1 MQVLIKH
8 AANGEVNRG
17 TTEEREREREETR
30 ESALSEAPQESQR
43 FKVSVETLAF
53 LWQLFKLVGNQVT
66 GDLLCANLLDRKLIH
81 LPDKLLALLTSLDVA
96 CL

>member
-1 MQVLIKH
+1 MEKW
-8 AANGEVNRG
+8 
-17 TTEEREREREETR
+17 TEGHQKREREETR
-30 ESALSEAPQESQR
+30 ESALSEAPQQSQR

-53 LWQLFKLVGNQVT
+53 LWQLSKLVGNQVT

>member
-1 MQVLIKH
+1 MEKWT
-8 AANGEVNRG
+8 GG
-17 TTEEREREREETR
+17 EREGEREETR
-30 ESALSEAPQESQR
+30 ESALSEAPQQSER

-53 LWQLFKLVGNQVT
+53 LWQLSKLVGNQVT